1 LQEEDDLQNNKPV
14 KNKLIYNLLFLIEFF
29 IASMMIGLE
38 YLHTNG
44 VIHRDI
50 KPENLV
56 LESNGYLKVY
66 FNI

>member
-1 LQEEDDLQNNKPV
+1 MQEEDDLQNNKPV